1 MYHFILFSK
10 FFLYFSDY
18 QRHYSIDDN
27 VDDVDDNVDDN
38 VTGETE
44 VHLQT
49 EENPGTAPSEEGAK
63 IRMGTIL
70 ASFCLTSGSFIS
82 LCFQ

>member
-1 MYHFILFSK
+1 MIIK
-10 FFLYFSDY
+10 DIIAIDGNVDD
-18 QRHYSIDDN
+18 IDDN
-27 VDDVDDNVDDN
+27 VGDN

-44 VHLQT
+44 VDLQT
-49 EENPGTAPSEEGAK
+49 EEKPGAAPSEEGAK

-70 ASFCLTSGSFIS
+70 ASFCLASGSFVS